1 MPNTPD
7 LFADLGP
14 EFAPV
19 SARLEVVAGVVVA
32 QMGKP
37 TAAQKRFNKLM
48 ASIEATRAESETVRR
63 VADAQRP
70 AHFQA
75 MQALA
80 KQSLQLQKDMVLF
93 LDQRLQRKGL
103 TANQK
108 QQTSYILL
116 GLCDQLAQL
125 DDPELEAVLSRH
137 RSPEDVAELEQDEA
151 AAAEEAKAFMKD
163 FLGKGFSPDS
173 DLNTPEEVLKAAM
186 GHMHAQEADRTAKR
200 QARKAKKAPNAREQ
214 AAGNQQVDAQ
224 NTLRT
229 IFRQLAS
236 ALHPD
241 RAGDAGERAR
251 KTALMSE
258 VNAAYGRKD
267 LTALLRIQLQC
278 EQMDA
283 SKLAS
288 LSEDKLKAMCVLL
301 NEQHKAMQQDL
312 MNQRMALAHDFGYSP
327 HVPFTEAEFSAVLRM
342 QQSAMVQEADF
353 MRADLA
359 EVQDD
364 KAFKAWLKVQS
375 RQNKAL
381 AREADAS
388 MGMEDMLF
396 EMMRGRF

>member
-1 MPNTPD
+1 MPKKSD
-7 LFADLGP
+7 LLTHLVP
-14 EFAPV
+14 ESA
-19 SARLEVVAGVVVA
+19 SAHARLEVVAGVVVA
-32 QMGKP
+32 KMSKP

-48 ASIEATRAESETVRR
+48 ASIEATRAESETIRR

-75 MQALA
+75 MQQLA
-80 KQSLQLQKDMVLF
+80 KQSLQIQKDMILF
-93 LDQRLQRKGL
+93 LDRRLQLKGL
-103 TANQK
+103 TASQK
-108 QQTSYILL
+108 QQTSCILL
-116 GLCDQLAQL
+116 SLCDQLAQL
-125 DDPELEAVLSRH
+125 DDPELEAVLARH
-137 RSPEDVAELEQDEA
+137 RSPEDMAEREQDEA
-151 AAAEEAKAFMKD
+151 ATAEEAKAFMKD
-163 FLGKGFSPDS
+163 FLGKGFSS
-173 DLNTPEEVLKAAM
+173 DQNFSSPEEMLKAAM
-186 GHMHAQEADRTAKR
+186 DYLHARETERMAKR
-200 QARKAKKAPNAREQ
+200 DARKAKKVPTAREQ
-214 AAGNQQVDAQ
+214 AAADQQANVQ

-258 VNAAYGRKD
+258 VNAAYTRKD

-278 EQMDA
+278 EQIDA

-312 MNQRMALAHDFGYSP
+312 MSQRMALARDFGYSANAQ
-327 HVPFTEAEFSAVLRM
+327 FTEAEFSAVLRM
-342 QQSAMVQEADF
+342 QQSAMAEEGDM

-364 KAFKAWLKVQS
+364 KAFKAWLKSQTRMS
-375 RQNKAL
+375 KAQ
-381 AREADAS
+381 ARDAEDF
-388 MGMEDMLF
+388 MNMEDQLF
-396 EMMRGRF
+396 EMMARRG